1 MGDSIWSHDVHSEL
15 FISCLLNCLLMLY
28 FVPITILIPISHSPL
43 PTSTSLL
50 YEQLVPRSPVMKNYI
65 ITPNVFAGPWKLL
78 LVLSILGYL
87 FLVHAFRHRRM
98 RTLERKH
105 APAGR
110 ESFRHMT
117 ADDAQ
122 AILKTLAELEF
133 PSLYGLAMVMAL
145 FRVRSAHKYL
155 DSSLMTA

>member
-1 MGDSIWSHDVHSEL
+1 MEESIWSHDVHNEL
-15 FISCLLNCLLMLY
+15 SISRLLILC
-28 FVPITILIPISHSPL
+28 FVPIMILISICYPPL
-43 PTSTSLL
+43 PTSTGLL
-50 YEQLVPRSPVMKNYI
+50 YKRLVPTSPIMKPYTNI
-65 ITPNVFAGPWKLL
+65 PNAFTGPWKLL

-87 FLVHAFRHRRM
+87 FLVHAFRHRRL
-98 RTLERKH
+98 RSLERKH

-145 FRVRSAHKYL
+145 FRVGSPHKYPG
-155 DSSLMTA
+155 SSLDD

>member
-1 MGDSIWSHDVHSEL
+1 MKHYTNL
-15 FISCLLNCLLMLY
+15 
-28 FVPITILIPISHSPL
+28 PIAT
-43 PTSTSLL
+43 T
-50 YEQLVPRSPVMKNYI
+50 
-65 ITPNVFAGPWKLL
+65 GPWNLL

-87 FLVHAFRHRRM
+87 FLVHAFRHRRL
-98 RTLERKH
+98 RSLERKH

-145 FRVRSAHKYL
+145 FRVGSAHKVVRI
-155 DSSLMTA
+155 TRR

>member
-1 MGDSIWSHDVHSEL
+1 MTCIV
-15 FISCLLNCLLMLY
+15 SCPSACLLMLC
-28 FVPITILIPISHSPL
+28 FVPITILIPIFLAPL
-43 PTSTSLL
+43 PTSTGLL
-50 YEQLVPRSPVMKNYI
+50 YQGFVQRSPVMKPYI
-65 ITPNVFAGPWKLL
+65 IIPNVYTGPWKI
-78 LVLSILGYL
+78 LVVLCILGYL
-87 FLVHAFRHRRM
+87 FLVHAFRHRRL
-98 RTLERKH
+98 RSLERKH

-145 FRVRSAHKYL
+145 FRVGSAHKYL
-155 DSSLMTA
+155 ITRR

>member
-1 MGDSIWSHDVHSEL
+1 MEDLIWSHDVHSEL
-15 FISCLLNCLLMLY
+15 SISCLLMLC
-28 FVPITILIPISHSPL
+28 FVPITILIPIFYAPL
-43 PTSTSLL
+43 PASTGLL
-50 YEQLVPRSPVMKNYI
+50 YQRLVPSFPVMKLHI
-65 ITPNVFAGPWKLL
+65 MIPNAFTGTWKLL
-78 LVLSILGYL
+78 LVLCILAYL
-87 FLVHAFRHRRM
+87 FLVHAFRHRRL
-98 RTLERKH
+98 RNLERKH

-145 FRVRSAHKYL
+145 FRVGSAHRYL
-155 DSSLMTA
+155 EYSQMTNLVA

>member
-1 MGDSIWSHDVHSEL
+1 ML
-15 FISCLLNCLLMLY
+15 CL
-28 FVPITILIPISHSPL
+28 VPIKILIPIFHTPL
-43 PTSTSLL
+43 PIATGLL
-50 YEQLVPRSPVMKNYI
+50 YQPLVPRSPVMKPYI
-65 ITPNVFAGPWKLL
+65 SIPNAFTGPWKPL
-78 LVLSILGYL
+78 LVLCILGYL
-87 FLVHAFRHRRM
+87 FLVHASRHRRL
-98 RTLERKH
+98 RSLEKKH

-145 FRVRSAHKYL
+145 FRVGSAHKHFAPL
-155 DSSLMTA
+155 VTG